1 MTSENL
7 GKALQM
13 GVFYIPNYQRDY
25 AWGIDQFNDLWEDL
39 KENVGVVKE
48 KGLSDESGHFL
59 GTIVIAPHG
68 YNAYDLIDGQQ
79 RMTTIFML
87 LYALLARSS
96 KNRIYVEADDGK
108 QTKRLQVIEKNQD
121 FFTKLLGYAGS
132 SHIPAELQK
141 QAHTK
146 GQKNLCEVFNAILK
160 KVNSLQGD
168 DIKGDKINLYIDT
181 LLAMQLIV
189 FKESNAGQAI
199 RTFQSVNDRGVPLKT
214 FDKLKSLLIYYSNR
228 YCDARLD
235 DKINDLFGEIFEYS
249 ARIESHKHS
258 SVVGGTDF
266 KEAEMLKYHLGSYPT
281 LPLKKSAMGP
291 RVTTEMTYQIIKD
304 YLAHCK
310 KDPQALGEF
319 IDHYVMDLRDFFKTF
334 VEILDQIDTSKVLF
348 ECLYLEN
355 LNPRLYPTLV
365 RLYMQPTIANKEEL
379 VELITRADFV
389 LSKLFRTE
397 SVYDINAVIRDG
409 GLIRDNG
416 ARSITKQEL
425 LQEIQKICMKADKNL
440 QNSIAD
446 FVQSAFNTD
455 SKAGYHYV
463 FLKQTCPNLTIG
475 DLLKLVT
482 TSQGN
487 FDLGNALGIEH
498 ICPQSWGDKEEW
510 RGYGFSDRGEFE
522 GLKHSYGNLLS
533 LEKSLN
539 SEAGDKSPE
548 QKQAAYGR
556 SHIPYTSQFG
566 SQVEKFDKE
575 VIKKRNEDAIA
586 FLKEF
591 FKDFIG

>member
-1 MTSENL
+1 MKNGNL
-7 GKALQM
+7 REALQM

-39 KENVGVVKE
+39 KENVENVKE
-48 KGLSDESGHFL
+48 KGQSDESGHFL

-68 YNAYDLIDGQQ
+68 SYNTYDLIDGQQ

-87 LYALLARSS
+87 LYALLARG
-96 KNRIYVEADDGK
+96 NRSRDYVEADDGK
-108 QTKRLQVIEKNQD
+108 QTLRLQVIEKNQD

-132 SHIPAELQK
+132 SHIPEELRK

-266 KEAEMLKYHLGSYPT
+266 KEAEMLRHHLGSYPT
-281 LPLKKSAMGP
+281 LPLKNSAMGP
-291 RVTTEMTYQIIKD
+291 RVTTEMTYKIIKD

-310 KDPQALGEF
+310 KDPLGLGEF

-365 RLYMQPTIANKEEL
+365 RLYMQPTNAKTEEL

-397 SVYDINAVIRDG
+397 SVYNINAVILEN
-409 GLIRDNG
+409 GLMYL
-416 ARSITKQEL
+416 TKADL
-425 LQEIQKICMKADKNL
+425 LQEIQKICIKADRNF
-440 QNSIAD
+440 QNKIKD

-556 SHIPYTSQFG
+556 SHIPYTAQFG

-575 VIKKRNEDAIA
+575 VIIKRNEEAIA

-591 FKDFIG
+591 FKDFVS

>member
-1 MTSENL
+1 MKNGNL
-7 GKALQM
+7 REALQM

-25 AWGIDQFNDLWEDL
+25 AWGIEQLNDLWEDL
-39 KENVGVVKE
+39 QENVEIVRG
-48 KGLSDESGHFL
+48 KGQSDESGHFL

-68 YNAYDLIDGQQ
+68 SYNAYDLIDGQQ

-87 LYALLARSS
+87 LYALLARGSI
-96 KNRIYVEADDGK
+96 NRAYIEADDGK
-108 QTKRLQVIEKNQD
+108 QTSRLQVIEKNQD

-132 SHIPAELQK
+132 SHIPQELQD

-146 GQKNLCEVFNAILK
+146 GQQNLREVFDAILSR
-160 KVNSLQGD
+160 VNLPSEEV
-168 DIKGDKINLYIDT
+168 NLYIDT

-189 FKESNAGQAI
+189 FRESNAGQAI

-235 DKINDLFGEIFEYS
+235 DKVNDLFGEIFEYS

-266 KEAEMLKYHLGSYPT
+266 KEAEMLRHHLGSYPT
-281 LPLKKSAMGP
+281 LPLKNSAMGP
-291 RVTTEMTYQIIKD
+291 RVTTEMTYKIIKD

-310 KDPQALGEF
+310 EDPLGLGEF

-334 VEILDQIDTSKVLF
+334 VEILDKIDTSKVLF

-365 RLYMQPTIANKEEL
+365 RLYMQPTNAKTEEL

-397 SVYDINAVIRDG
+397 SVYNINAVILEN
-409 GLIRDNG
+409 GLMYL
-416 ARSITKQEL
+416 TKADL
-425 LQEIQKICMKADKNL
+425 LQEIQKICIKADRNF
-440 QNSIAD
+440 QNKIKD

-556 SHIPYTSQFG
+556 SHIPSTAQFG

-575 VIKKRNEDAIA
+575 VIKKRNEEARD

-591 FKDFIG
+591 FKDFID

>member
-39 KENVGVVKE
+39 KENVKVVKE

-132 SHIPAELQK
+132 SHIPEELRK

-146 GQKNLCEVFNAILK
+146 GQKNLCEVFNAILSN
-160 KVNSLQGD
+160 VNLPQD
-168 DIKGDKINLYIDT
+168 EINLYIDT

-266 KEAEMLKYHLGSYPT
+266 KEAEMLRHHLGSYPT
-281 LPLKKSAMGP
+281 LPLKNSAMGP
-291 RVTTEMTYQIIKD
+291 RVTTEMTYKIIKD

-310 KDPQALGEF
+310 EDPQALREF

-334 VEILDQIDTSKVLF
+334 VEILDKIDTSKVLF

-365 RLYMQPTIANKEEL
+365 RLYMQPTIANTEEL

-397 SVYDINAVIRDG
+397 SVYNINAVILEN
-409 GLIRDNG
+409 GLMYL
-416 ARSITKQEL
+416 TKADL
-425 LQEIQKICMKADKNL
+425 LQEIQKICIKADRNF
-440 QNSIAD
+440 QNKIKD

-475 DLLKLVT
+475 DLLRLVT

-539 SEAGDKSPE
+539 SEARDKSPE

-556 SHIPYTSQFG
+556 SYIPYTSQFA
-566 SQVEKFDKE
+566 SRVEKFDKE
-575 VIKKRNEDAIA
+575 VIKERNEEAIA

>member
-25 AWGIDQFNDLWEDL
+25 AWGSEQFDDLWEDL
-39 KENVGVVKE
+39 KENVKVVKE

-68 YNAYDLIDGQQ
+68 SYNTYDLIDGQQ

-87 LYALLARSS
+87 LTALIERSAE
-96 KNRIYVEADDGK
+96 KDELKPRYLIEKGK
-108 QTKRLQVIEKNQD
+108 LRFQVIEKNQD

-146 GQKNLCEVFNAILK
+146 GQKNLCEVFKAILSN
-160 KVNSLQGD
+160 VNLSQD
-168 DIKGDKINLYIDT
+168 EINLYIDT

-266 KEAEMLKYHLGSYPT
+266 KEAEMLRHHLGSYPT
-281 LPLKKSAMGP
+281 LPLKNSAMGP
-291 RVTTEMTYQIIKD
+291 RVTTEMTYKIIKD

-310 KDPQALGEF
+310 KYPLGLAEF

-365 RLYMQPTIANKEEL
+365 RLYMQPTIANTEEL

-397 SVYDINAVIRDG
+397 SVYNINAVILEN
-409 GLIRDNG
+409 GLMYL
-416 ARSITKQEL
+416 TKADL
-425 LQEIQKICMKADKNL
+425 LQEIQKICIKADRNF
-440 QNSIAD
+440 QNKIKD

-556 SHIPYTSQFG
+556 SHIPYTAQFG

-575 VIKKRNEDAIA
+575 AIKKRNEEAIA

-591 FKDFIG
+591 FKDFVS

>member
-39 KENVGVVKE
+39 KENVKVVEE

-68 YNAYDLIDGQQ
+68 SYNAYDLIDGQQ

-87 LYALLARSS
+87 LTALIERSVD
-96 KNRIYVEADDGK
+96 KDELKPQYLIKGGK
-108 QTKRLQVIEKNQD
+108 PRFQVIEKNQD
-121 FFTKLLGYAGS
+121 FFTKLLDYAGS
-132 SHIPAELQK
+132 SHIPQELQK

-146 GQKNLCEVFNAILK
+146 GQKNLCEVFNAILSN
-160 KVNSLQGD
+160 VNLPQD
-168 DIKGDKINLYIDT
+168 EINLYIDT

-189 FKESNAGQAI
+189 FKESNAGRAI

-258 SVVGGTDF
+258 SVVGGKDF
-266 KEAEMLKYHLGSYPT
+266 KEAEMLRHHLGSYPT
-281 LPLKKSAMGP
+281 LLKGLAMGP
-291 RVTTEMTYQIIKD
+291 RVTTEMTYKIIKD

-334 VEILDQIDTSKVLF
+334 VEILDQIDKNKELF

-425 LQEIQKICMKADKNL
+425 LQEIHKICIKTGKNL
-440 QNSIAD
+440 QSHIKG

-463 FLKQTCPNLTIG
+463 FLKQNCPTLTIG
-475 DLLKLVT
+475 DLLGLVT

-548 QKQAAYGR
+548 QKQAAYRR
-556 SHIPYTSQFG
+556 SHISYTSQFG

-575 VIKKRNEDAIA
+575 VIKKRNEEAIA

>member
-25 AWGIDQFNDLWEDL
+25 AWGSEQFDDLWEDL
-39 KENVGVVKE
+39 KENVKVVKE

-68 YNAYDLIDGQQ
+68 SYNTYDLIDGQQ

-87 LYALLARSS
+87 LTALIERSAE
-96 KNRIYVEADDGK
+96 KDELKPRYLIEKGK
-108 QTKRLQVIEKNQD
+108 LRFQVIEKNQD

-146 GQKNLCEVFNAILK
+146 GQKNLYEVFKKILSS
-160 KVNSLQGD
+160 VNLPQ
-168 DIKGDKINLYIDT
+168 DKINLYIDT

-266 KEAEMLKYHLGSYPT
+266 KEAEMLRHHLGSYPT
-281 LPLKKSAMGP
+281 LPLKNSAMGP
-291 RVTTEMTYQIIKD
+291 RVTTEMTYKIIKD

-310 KDPQALGEF
+310 KDPLGLGEF

-365 RLYMQPTIANKEEL
+365 RLYMQPTIANTEEL

-397 SVYDINAVIRDG
+397 SVYNINAVILEN
-409 GLIRDNG
+409 GLMYL
-416 ARSITKQEL
+416 TKADL
-425 LQEIQKICMKADKNL
+425 LQEIQKICIKADRNF
-440 QNSIAD
+440 QNKIKD

-463 FLKQTCPNLTIG
+463 FLKQTCPDLTIG
-475 DLLKLVT
+475 DLLELVT

-556 SHIPYTSQFG
+556 SHIPYTAQFG

-575 VIKKRNEDAIA
+575 VIIKRNEEAIA

-591 FKDFIG
+591 FKDFID

>member
-1 MTSENL
+1 MKNGNL
-7 GKALQM
+7 KEALQM

-25 AWGIDQFNDLWEDL
+25 AWGSEQFNDLWEDL
-39 KENVGVVKE
+39 KENVEIVKD
-48 KGLSDESGHFL
+48 KGQSDESGHFL

-68 YNAYDLIDGQQ
+68 SYNTYDLIDGQQ

-87 LYALLARSS
+87 LYALLARS
-96 KNRIYVEADDGK
+96 NRSRDYVEADDGK

-132 SHIPAELQK
+132 SHIPQELRK

-146 GQKNLCEVFNAILK
+146 GQGNLCEVFNAILSS
-160 KVNSLQGD
+160 VNLPQD
-168 DIKGDKINLYIDT
+168 EINLYIDT

-235 DKINDLFGEIFEYS
+235 DKVNDLFGEIFEYS

-266 KEAEMLKYHLGSYPT
+266 KEAEMLRHHLGSYPT
-281 LPLKKSAMGP
+281 LPLKRLAMGP
-291 RVTTEMTYQIIKD
+291 RVTTEMTYKIIKD

-310 KDPQALGEF
+310 KDPQALAEF

-334 VEILDQIDTSKVLF
+334 VEILDKIDTSKVLF

-355 LNPRLYPTLV
+355 LHPRLYPTLV

-425 LQEIQKICMKADKNL
+425 LKEIHKICIKTGKNL
-440 QNSIAD
+440 QSNIEG

-463 FLKQTCPNLTIG
+463 FLKETCPTLTIG

-482 TSQGN
+482 TSQEN

-556 SHIPYTSQFG
+556 SHIPYTKRFG
-566 SQVEKFDKE
+566 SQVDKFDKE
-575 VIKKRNEDAIA
+575 VIKKRNEEAIA

>member
-68 YNAYDLIDGQQ
+68 HNAYDLIDGQQ

-132 SHIPAELQK
+132 SHIPEELRK
-141 QAHTK
+141 QARTK
-146 GQKNLCEVFNAILK
+146 GQKNLCEVFNAILSN
-160 KVNSLQGD
+160 VNLPQD
-168 DIKGDKINLYIDT
+168 EINLYIDT

-235 DKINDLFGEIFEYS
+235 DKVNDLFGEIFEYS
-249 ARIESHKHS
+249 AHIESHKHS

-266 KEAEMLKYHLGSYPT
+266 KEAEMLRYHLGSYPT
-281 LPLKKSAMGP
+281 LPLKGLAMGP
-291 RVTTEMTYQIIKD
+291 RVTTEMTYKIIKD

-365 RLYMQPTIANKEEL
+365 RLYMQPTIANTEEL

-397 SVYDINAVIRDG
+397 SVYNINAVILEN
-409 GLIRDNG
+409 GLMYL
-416 ARSITKQEL
+416 TKADL

-475 DLLKLVT
+475 DLLKLVA

-510 RGYGFSDRGEFE
+510 RGYGFSDKGEFE
-522 GLKHSYGNLLS
+522 RFKHSYGNLLS

-539 SEAGDKSPE
+539 SEARDKSPE

-556 SHIPYTSQFG
+556 SHIPYTAQFG

-575 VIKKRNEDAIA
+575 VIIKRNEEAIA

-591 FKDFIG
+591 FKDFVS

>member
-25 AWGIDQFNDLWEDL
+25 AWGSEQFNDLWEDL
-39 KENVGVVKE
+39 KENVKVVKE

-146 GQKNLCEVFNAILK
+146 GQKNLCEVFKKILSS
-160 KVNSLQGD
+160 VNLPQD
-168 DIKGDKINLYIDT
+168 EINLYIDT
-181 LLAMQLIV
+181 LLSMQLIV

-266 KEAEMLKYHLGSYPT
+266 KEAEMLRHHLGSYPT
-281 LPLKKSAMGP
+281 LPLKNSAMGP
-291 RVTTEMTYQIIKD
+291 RVTTEMTYKIIKD

-310 KDPQALGEF
+310 EDPLGLGEF

-365 RLYMQPTIANKEEL
+365 RLYMQPTNAKTEEL

-397 SVYDINAVIRDG
+397 SVYNINAVILEN
-409 GLIRDNG
+409 GLMYL
-416 ARSITKQEL
+416 TKADL
-425 LQEIQKICMKADKNL
+425 LQEIQKICIKADRNF
-440 QNSIAD
+440 QNKIKD

-556 SHIPYTSQFG
+556 SHIPYTAQFG

-575 VIKKRNEDAIA
+575 VIIKRNEEAIA

>member
-1 MTSENL
+1 MKNGNL
-7 GKALQM
+7 REALQM

-25 AWGIDQFNDLWEDL
+25 AWGSDQFNDLWEDL
-39 KENVGVVKE
+39 KENVEIVKD
-48 KGLSDESGHFL
+48 KGQSDESGHFL

-68 YNAYDLIDGQQ
+68 SYNAYDLIDGQQ

-87 LYALLARSS
+87 LYALLARS
-96 KNRIYVEADDGK
+96 NRSRDYVEADDGK
-108 QTKRLQVIEKNQD
+108 QTLRLQVIEKNQD

-132 SHIPAELQK
+132 SHIPQELRK

-146 GQKNLCEVFNAILK
+146 GQKNLCEVFNAILSS
-160 KVNSLQGD
+160 VNLPQD
-168 DIKGDKINLYIDT
+168 EINLYIDT

-266 KEAEMLKYHLGSYPT
+266 KEAEMLRHHLGSYPT
-281 LPLKKSAMGP
+281 LPLKGLAMGP
-291 RVTTEMTYQIIKD
+291 RVTTEMTYKIIKD

-310 KDPQALGEF
+310 KDKDPQALAEF

-334 VEILDQIDTSKVLF
+334 VEILDKIDTSKVLF

-355 LNPRLYPTLV
+355 LHPRLYPTLV

-425 LQEIQKICMKADKNL
+425 LKEIHKICIKTGKNL
-440 QNSIAD
+440 QSNIEG

-463 FLKQTCPNLTIG
+463 FLKETCPTLTIG
-475 DLLKLVT
+475 DLLGLVT

-556 SHIPYTSQFG
+556 SHIPHTSQFG
-566 SQVEKFDKE
+566 SRVDKFDKE

>member
-39 KENVGVVKE
+39 KENVKVVKE
-48 KGLSDESGHFL
+48 KGLSNESGHFL

-68 YNAYDLIDGQQ
+68 SYNTYDLIDGQQ

-87 LYALLARSS
+87 LTALIERS
-96 KNRIYVEADDGK
+96 ADKDELKPRYLIEKGK
-108 QTKRLQVIEKNQD
+108 LRFQVIEKNQD

-146 GQKNLCEVFNAILK
+146 GQKNLCEVFKAILSS
-160 KVNSLQGD
+160 VNLPQ
-168 DIKGDKINLYIDT
+168 DKINLYIDT

-258 SVVGGTDF
+258 LVVGGTDF
-266 KEAEMLKYHLGSYPT
+266 KEAEMLRHHLGSYPT

-291 RVTTEMTYQIIKD
+291 RVTTEMTYKIIKD

-310 KDPQALGEF
+310 EDPLGLGEF

-334 VEILDQIDTSKVLF
+334 VEILDKIDTSKVLF

-365 RLYMQPTIANKEEL
+365 RLYMQPTIANTEEL

-397 SVYDINAVIRDG
+397 SVYNINAVILEN
-409 GLIRDNG
+409 GLMYL
-416 ARSITKQEL
+416 TKADL
-425 LQEIQKICMKADKNL
+425 LQEIQKICIKADRNF
-440 QNSIAD
+440 QNKIKD

-463 FLKQTCPNLTIG
+463 FLKQTCPTLTIG

-556 SHIPYTSQFG
+556 SHIPYTKRFG
-566 SQVEKFDKE
+566 SQVDKFDKE

-591 FKDFIG
+591 FKDFVS

>member
-25 AWGIDQFNDLWEDL
+25 AWGSEQFNDLWEDL
-39 KENVGVVKE
+39 KENVGVVKRE
-48 KGLSDESGHFL
+48 GLSNESGHFL

-68 YNAYDLIDGQQ
+68 SYNTYDLIDGQQ

-87 LYALLARSS
+87 LIALIERSAE
-96 KNRIYVEADDGK
+96 KDELKPRYLIEKGK
-108 QTKRLQVIEKNQD
+108 LRLQVIEKNQD

-146 GQKNLCEVFNAILK
+146 GQKNLYEVFKAILSN
-160 KVNSLQGD
+160 VNLPQD
-168 DIKGDKINLYIDT
+168 EINLYIDT

-266 KEAEMLKYHLGSYPT
+266 KEAEMLRYHLGSYPT
-281 LPLKKSAMGP
+281 LPLKNSAMGP
-291 RVTTEMTYQIIKD
+291 RVTTEMTYKIIKD

-310 KDPQALGEF
+310 KDKDPQALAEF

-334 VEILDQIDTSKVLF
+334 VEILDKIDTSKELF

-365 RLYMQPTIANKEEL
+365 RLYMQPTNAKTEEL

-397 SVYDINAVIRDG
+397 SVYNINAVILEN
-409 GLIRDNG
+409 GLMYL
-416 ARSITKQEL
+416 TKADL
-425 LQEIQKICMKADKNL
+425 LQEIQKICIKADRNF
-440 QNSIAD
+440 QNKIKD

-463 FLKQTCPNLTIG
+463 FLKQTCPDLTIG

-556 SHIPYTSQFG
+556 SHIPSTAQFG

-575 VIKKRNEDAIA
+575 VIIKRNEEAIA

-591 FKDFIG
+591 FKDFVS

>member
-25 AWGIDQFNDLWEDL
+25 AWGSEQFSDLWEDL

-87 LYALLARSS
+87 LTALIERSAE
-96 KNRIYVEADDGK
+96 KDELKPQYLIKGGK
-108 QTKRLQVIEKNQD
+108 PRFQVIEKNQD

-146 GQKNLCEVFNAILK
+146 GQKNLCEVFNAILSS
-160 KVNSLQGD
+160 VNLPQD
-168 DIKGDKINLYIDT
+168 EINLYIDT
-181 LLAMQLIV
+181 LLSMQLIV

-214 FDKLKSLLIYYSNR
+214 FDKLKSLLIYYSYSNR

-235 DKINDLFGEIFEYS
+235 DKVNDLFGEIFEYS
-249 ARIESHKHS
+249 AHIESHKHS

-266 KEAEMLKYHLGSYPT
+266 KEAEMLRHHLGSYPT
-281 LPLKKSAMGP
+281 LPLKGLAMGP
-291 RVTTEMTYQIIKD
+291 RVTTEMTYKIIKD

-310 KDPQALGEF
+310 KDPQALAEF

-365 RLYMQPTIANKEEL
+365 RLYMQPTNAKTEEL

-397 SVYDINAVIRDG
+397 SVYNINAVILEN
-409 GLIRDNG
+409 GLMYL
-416 ARSITKQEL
+416 TKTDL
-425 LQEIQKICMKADKNL
+425 LQEIQKICIKADRNF
-440 QNSIAD
+440 QNKIKD

-556 SHIPYTSQFG
+556 SHIPYTAQFG

-575 VIKKRNEDAIA
+575 VIIKRNEEAIA

-591 FKDFIG
+591 FKDFID

>member
-1 MTSENL
+1 MKNGNL
-7 GKALQM
+7 REALQM

-39 KENVGVVKE
+39 KENVENVKE
-48 KGLSDESGHFL
+48 KGQSDESGHFL

-68 YNAYDLIDGQQ
+68 SYNTYDLIDGQQ

-87 LYALLARSS
+87 LYALLARG
-96 KNRIYVEADDGK
+96 NRSRDYVEADDGK
-108 QTKRLQVIEKNQD
+108 QTLRLQVIEKNQD

-132 SHIPAELQK
+132 SHIPEELRK

-266 KEAEMLKYHLGSYPT
+266 KEAEMLRHHLGSYPT
-281 LPLKKSAMGP
+281 LPLKNSAMGP
-291 RVTTEMTYQIIKD
+291 RVTTEMTYKIIKD

-310 KDPQALGEF
+310 KDPLGLGEF

-355 LNPRLYPTLV
+355 LHPRLYPTLV
-365 RLYMQPTIANKEEL
+365 RLYMQPTNAKTEEL

-397 SVYDINAVIRDG
+397 SVYNINAVILEN
-409 GLIRDNG
+409 GLMYL
-416 ARSITKQEL
+416 TKTDL
-425 LQEIQKICMKADKNL
+425 LQEIQKICIKADRNF
-440 QNSIAD
+440 QNKIKD

-556 SHIPYTSQFG
+556 SHIPYTAQFG

-575 VIKKRNEDAIA
+575 VIIKRNEEAIA

-591 FKDFIG
+591 FKDFID

>member
-25 AWGIDQFNDLWEDL
+25 AWGSDQFNDLWEDL
-39 KENVGVVKE
+39 KENVKVVEE

-68 YNAYDLIDGQQ
+68 SYNTYDLIDGQQ

-87 LYALLARSS
+87 LTALIERSAE
-96 KNRIYVEADDGK
+96 KDELKPRYLIEKGK
-108 QTKRLQVIEKNQD
+108 LRFQVIEKNQD

-132 SHIPAELQK
+132 SHIPQELRE

-146 GQKNLCEVFNAILK
+146 GQKNLCEVFKKILSS
-160 KVNSLQGD
+160 VNLPQ
-168 DIKGDKINLYIDT
+168 DKINLYIDT

-258 SVVGGTDF
+258 LVVGGTDF
-266 KEAEMLKYHLGSYPT
+266 KEAEMLRHHLGSYPT

-291 RVTTEMTYQIIKD
+291 RVTTEMTYKIIKD

-310 KDPQALGEF
+310 EDPLGLGEF

-365 RLYMQPTIANKEEL
+365 RLYMQPTNAKTEEL

-397 SVYDINAVIRDG
+397 SVYNINAVILEN
-409 GLIRDNG
+409 GLMYL
-416 ARSITKQEL
+416 TKADL
-425 LQEIQKICMKADKNL
+425 LQEIQKICIKADRNF
-440 QNSIAD
+440 QNKIKD

-475 DLLKLVT
+475 DLLRLVT

-556 SHIPYTSQFG
+556 SHIPYTAQFG

-575 VIKKRNEDAIA
+575 VIIKRNEEAIA

>member
-25 AWGIDQFNDLWEDL
+25 AWGKDQFNDLWEDL
-39 KENVGVVKE
+39 KENVKVVEE

-146 GQKNLCEVFNAILK
+146 GQKNLCEVFKKILSS
-160 KVNSLQGD
+160 VNLPQD
-168 DIKGDKINLYIDT
+168 EINLYIDT

-266 KEAEMLKYHLGSYPT
+266 KEAEMLRHHLGSYPT

-291 RVTTEMTYQIIKD
+291 RVTTEMTYKIIKD

-310 KDPQALGEF
+310 EDPLGLGEF

-334 VEILDQIDTSKVLF
+334 VEILDKIDTSKVLF

-365 RLYMQPTIANKEEL
+365 RLYMQPTNAKTEEL

-397 SVYDINAVIRDG
+397 SVYNINAVILEN
-409 GLIRDNG
+409 GLMYL
-416 ARSITKQEL
+416 TKADL
-425 LQEIQKICMKADKNL
+425 LQEIQKICIKADRNF
-440 QNSIAD
+440 QNKIKD

-463 FLKQTCPNLTIG
+463 FLKQTCPDLTIG

-533 LEKSLN
+533 LEKILN
-539 SEAGDKSPE
+539 SEARDKSPE

-556 SHIPYTSQFG
+556 SHIPYTAQFG

-575 VIKKRNEDAIA
+575 VIKERNEDAIA

>member
-1 MTSENL
+1 MKNGNL
-7 GKALQM
+7 KEALQM

-25 AWGIDQFNDLWEDL
+25 AWGSEQFNDLWEDL
-39 KENVGVVKE
+39 KENVEIVKD
-48 KGLSDESGHFL
+48 KGQSDESGHFL

-68 YNAYDLIDGQQ
+68 SYNTYDLIDGQQ

-87 LYALLARSS
+87 LYALLARS
-96 KNRIYVEADDGK
+96 NRSRDYVEADDGK

-132 SHIPAELQK
+132 SHIPQELRK

-146 GQKNLCEVFNAILK
+146 GQGNLCEVFNAILSS
-160 KVNSLQGD
+160 VNLPQD
-168 DIKGDKINLYIDT
+168 EINLYIDT

-189 FKESNAGQAI
+189 FKESNAGQTI

-235 DKINDLFGEIFEYS
+235 DKVNDLFGEIFEYS

-266 KEAEMLKYHLGSYPT
+266 KEAEMLRHHLGSYPT
-281 LPLKKSAMGP
+281 LPLKRLAMGP
-291 RVTTEMTYQIIKD
+291 RVTTEMTYKIIKD

-310 KDPQALGEF
+310 KDPQALAEF

-334 VEILDQIDTSKVLF
+334 VEILDKIDTSKVLF

-355 LNPRLYPTLV
+355 LHPRLYPTLV

-425 LQEIQKICMKADKNL
+425 LKEIHKICIKTGKNL
-440 QNSIAD
+440 QSNIEG

-463 FLKQTCPNLTIG
+463 FLKETCPTLTIG

-482 TSQGN
+482 TSQEN

-556 SHIPYTSQFG
+556 SHIPYTKRFG
-566 SQVEKFDKE
+566 SQVDKFDKE
-575 VIKKRNEDAIA
+575 VIKKRNEEAIA

>member
-25 AWGIDQFNDLWEDL
+25 AWGSDQFNDLWEDL
-39 KENVGVVKE
+39 KENVKVVEE

-59 GTIVIAPHG
+59 GTIVVAPHG
-68 YNAYDLIDGQQ
+68 SYNTYDLIDGQQ

-87 LYALLARSS
+87 LTALIERSAE
-96 KNRIYVEADDGK
+96 KDELKPRYLIEKGK
-108 QTKRLQVIEKNQD
+108 LRFQVIEKNQD

-132 SHIPAELQK
+132 SHIPQELRE

-146 GQKNLCEVFNAILK
+146 GQKNLCEVFKKILSS
-160 KVNSLQGD
+160 VNLPQD
-168 DIKGDKINLYIDT
+168 EINLYIDT
-181 LLAMQLIV
+181 LLSMQLIV

-266 KEAEMLKYHLGSYPT
+266 KEAEMLRHHLGSYPT
-281 LPLKKSAMGP
+281 LPLKNSAMGP
-291 RVTTEMTYQIIKD
+291 RVTTEMTYKIIKD

-310 KDPQALGEF
+310 EDPLGLGEF

-334 VEILDQIDTSKVLF
+334 VEILDQIDTSKELF

-365 RLYMQPTIANKEEL
+365 RLYMQPTNAKTEEL

-397 SVYDINAVIRDG
+397 SVYNINAVILEN
-409 GLIRDNG
+409 GLMYL
-416 ARSITKQEL
+416 TKADL
-425 LQEIQKICMKADKNL
+425 LQEIQKICIKADRNF
-440 QNSIAD
+440 QNKIKD

-556 SHIPYTSQFG
+556 SHIPSTAQFG

-575 VIKKRNEDAIA
+575 VIKKRNEEAIA

-591 FKDFIG
+591 FKDFID

>member
-1 MTSENL
+1 MKNGNL
-7 GKALQM
+7 REALQM

-25 AWGIDQFNDLWEDL
+25 AWGIEQLNDLWEDL
-39 KENVGVVKE
+39 QENVEIVRG

-68 YNAYDLIDGQQ
+68 SYNAYDLIDGQQ

-87 LYALLARSS
+87 LYALLARGSR
-96 KNRIYVEADDGK
+96 NRAYIEADDGK
-108 QTKRLQVIEKNQD
+108 QTSRLQVIEKNQD

-132 SHIPAELQK
+132 SHIPQELQK

-146 GQKNLCEVFNAILK
+146 GQQNLCEVFNAILSR
-160 KVNSLQGD
+160 VNLPSEEV
-168 DIKGDKINLYIDT
+168 NLYIDT

-189 FKESNAGQAI
+189 FRESNAGQAI

-258 SVVGGTDF
+258 SVVGGTNF
-266 KEAEMLKYHLGSYPT
+266 KEAEMLRHHLGSYPT
-281 LPLKKSAMGP
+281 LSLKGSAMGP
-291 RVTTEMTYQIIKD
+291 RVTTEMTYKIIKD

-334 VEILDQIDTSKVLF
+334 VKILDQIDRNEVLF

-355 LNPRLYPTLV
+355 LHPRLYPTLV
-365 RLYMQPTIANKEEL
+365 RLYMQPAIANTEEL

-389 LSKLFRTE
+389 LSKLLRTE

-425 LQEIQKICMKADKNL
+425 LKEIQKICIKTGKNL
-440 QNSIAD
+440 QSHIEG

-463 FLKQTCPNLTIG
+463 FLKHNCPNLTIG
-475 DLLKLVT
+475 DLLGLVT

-498 ICPQSWGDKEEW
+498 ICPQSWGDKGEW
-510 RGYGFSDRGEFE
+510 RGYGFSDQGEFD

-556 SHIPYTSQFG
+556 SHIPYTKRFG
-566 SQVEKFDKE
+566 SQVDKFDKE
-575 VIKKRNEDAIA
+575 VIKKRNEEARD

>member
-1 MTSENL
+1 MKNGNL
-7 GKALQM
+7 REALQM
-13 GVFYIPNYQRDY
+13 GVFHIPNYQRDY
-25 AWGIDQFNDLWEDL
+25 AWGIEQLNDLWEDL
-39 KENVGVVKE
+39 QENVEIVRG
-48 KGLSDESGHFL
+48 KGQSDESGHFL

-68 YNAYDLIDGQQ
+68 SYNAYDLIDGQQ

-87 LYALLARSS
+87 LTALIERSAE
-96 KNRIYVEADDGK
+96 KDELKPQYLIKGGK
-108 QTKRLQVIEKNQD
+108 PRFQVIEKNQD

-146 GQKNLCEVFNAILK
+146 GQQNLCEVFNAILSR
-160 KVNSLQGD
+160 VNLPSEEV
-168 DIKGDKINLYIDT
+168 NLYIDT

-258 SVVGGTDF
+258 SVVGGTNF
-266 KEAEMLKYHLGSYPT
+266 KEAEMLRHHLGSYPT
-281 LPLKKSAMGP
+281 LSLKGSAMGP
-291 RVTTEMTYQIIKD
+291 RVTTEMTYKIIKD

-334 VEILDQIDTSKVLF
+334 VEILDQIDTNKVLF

-355 LNPRLYPTLV
+355 LHPRLYPTLV
-365 RLYMQPTIANKEEL
+365 RLYMQPAIANTEEL

-397 SVYDINAVIRDG
+397 SVYNINAVILEN
-409 GLIRDNG
+409 GLMYL
-416 ARSITKQEL
+416 TKTDL
-425 LQEIQKICMKADKNL
+425 LQEIQKICIKADRNF
-440 QNSIAD
+440 QNKIKD

-510 RGYGFSDRGEFE
+510 RGYGFSDKGEFD

-539 SEAGDKSPE
+539 SEARDKSPE

-556 SHIPYTSQFG
+556 SHIPYTAQFG

-575 VIKKRNEDAIA
+575 AIKKRNEEARD

>member
-25 AWGIDQFNDLWEDL
+25 AWGSEQFDDLWEDL
-39 KENVGVVKE
+39 KENVKVVKE

-87 LYALLARSS
+87 LTALIERSAE
-96 KNRIYVEADDGK
+96 KDELKPQYLIKGGK
-108 QTKRLQVIEKNQD
+108 PRFQVIEKNQD

-146 GQKNLCEVFNAILK
+146 GQKNLCEVFKAILSN
-160 KVNSLQGD
+160 VNLPQD
-168 DIKGDKINLYIDT
+168 EINLYIDT

-266 KEAEMLKYHLGSYPT
+266 KEAEMLRHHLGSYPT
-281 LPLKKSAMGP
+281 LPLKNSAMGP
-291 RVTTEMTYQIIKD
+291 RVTTEMTYKIIKD

-310 KDPQALGEF
+310 KDPLGLAEF

-334 VEILDQIDTSKVLF
+334 VEILDKIDTSKVLF

-365 RLYMQPTIANKEEL
+365 RLYMQPTNAKTEEL

-397 SVYDINAVIRDG
+397 SVYNINAVILEN
-409 GLIRDNG
+409 GLMYL
-416 ARSITKQEL
+416 TKTDL
-425 LQEIQKICMKADKNL
+425 LQEIQKICIKADRNF
-440 QNSIAD
+440 QNKIKD

-556 SHIPYTSQFG
+556 SHIPYTAQFG

-575 VIKKRNEDAIA
+575 VIIKRNEEAIA

-591 FKDFIG
+591 FKDFID

>member
-1 MTSENL
+1 MDNTTL
-7 GKALQM
+7 GSVLQTHHR
-13 GVFYIPNYQRDY
+13 FHIPNYQRDY
-25 AWGIDQFNDLWEDL
+25 AWGSDQFNDLWEDL
-39 KENVGVVKE
+39 KESVEIAKE
-48 KGLSDESGHFL
+48 SSKPDGHFL

-87 LYALLARSS
+87 LTALIERSAE
-96 KNRIYVEADDGK
+96 KDELKPQYLIKGGK
-108 QTKRLQVIEKNQD
+108 PRFQVIEKNQD

-146 GQKNLCEVFNAILK
+146 GQKNLCEVFNAILSN
-160 KVNSLQGD
+160 VNLPQD
-168 DIKGDKINLYIDT
+168 EINLYIDT

-258 SVVGGTDF
+258 SVVGGTNF
-266 KEAEMLKYHLGSYPT
+266 KEAEMLRHHLGSYPT
-281 LPLKKSAMGP
+281 LPLNNSAMGP
-291 RVTTEMTYQIIKD
+291 RVTTEMTYKIIKD

-310 KDPQALGEF
+310 KDKDPQALAEF

-334 VEILDQIDTSKVLF
+334 VDILDKIDTSKVLF

-365 RLYMQPTIANKEEL
+365 RLYMQPTIANTEEL

-397 SVYDINAVIRDG
+397 SVYNINAVILEN
-409 GLIRDNG
+409 GLMYL
-416 ARSITKQEL
+416 TKTDL
-425 LQEIQKICMKADKNL
+425 LQEIQKICIKADRNF
-440 QNSIAD
+440 QNKIKD

-498 ICPQSWGDKEEW
+498 ICPQSWGDKGEW

-556 SHIPYTSQFG
+556 SHIPYTAQFG

-575 VIKKRNEDAIA
+575 VIIKRNEEAIA

>member
-25 AWGIDQFNDLWEDL
+25 AWGSEQFSDLWEDL

-87 LYALLARSS
+87 LTALIERSAE
-96 KNRIYVEADDGK
+96 KDELKPQYLIKGGK
-108 QTKRLQVIEKNQD
+108 PRFQVIEKNQD

-146 GQKNLCEVFNAILK
+146 GQKNLCEVFNAILSS
-160 KVNSLQGD
+160 VNLPQD
-168 DIKGDKINLYIDT
+168 EINLYIDT
-181 LLAMQLIV
+181 LLSMQLIV

-266 KEAEMLKYHLGSYPT
+266 KEAEMLRHHLGSYPT
-281 LPLKKSAMGP
+281 LPLKGLAMGP
-291 RVTTEMTYQIIKD
+291 RVTTEMTYKIIKD

-310 KDPQALGEF
+310 KDPQALAEF

-365 RLYMQPTIANKEEL
+365 RLYMQPAIANTEEL

-397 SVYDINAVIRDG
+397 SVYNINAVIQDG

-510 RGYGFSDRGEFE
+510 RGYGFSDKGEFE
-522 GLKHSYGNLLS
+522 RFKHSYGNLLS

-539 SEAGDKSPE
+539 SEARDKSPE

-556 SHIPYTSQFG
+556 SHIPYTAQFG

-575 VIKKRNEDAIA
+575 VIIKRNEEAIA

>member
-25 AWGIDQFNDLWEDL
+25 AWGSEQFNDLWEDL

-96 KNRIYVEADDGK
+96 KNRIYAEADDGK

-146 GQKNLCEVFNAILK
+146 GQKNLCEVFNAILSN
-160 KVNSLQGD
+160 VNLPQD
-168 DIKGDKINLYIDT
+168 EINLYIDT

-258 SVVGGTDF
+258 SVVGGTNF
-266 KEAEMLKYHLGSYPT
+266 KEAEMLRHHLGSYPT
-281 LPLKKSAMGP
+281 LPLNNSAMGP
-291 RVTTEMTYQIIKD
+291 RVTTEMTYKIIKD

-355 LNPRLYPTLV
+355 LHPRLYPTLV
-365 RLYMQPTIANKEEL
+365 RLYMQPTIANTEEL

-397 SVYDINAVIRDG
+397 SVYNINAVIQDG

-463 FLKQTCPNLTIG
+463 FLKQTCPTLTIG

-510 RGYGFSDRGEFE
+510 RGYGFSDKGEFE
-522 GLKHSYGNLLS
+522 RFKHSYGNLLS

-539 SEAGDKSPE
+539 SEARDKSPE

-556 SHIPYTSQFG
+556 SHIPYTAQFG

-575 VIKKRNEDAIA
+575 VIIKRNEEAIA

-591 FKDFIG
+591 FKDFID

>member
-96 KNRIYVEADDGK
+96 KNKIYVEADDGK
-108 QTKRLQVIEKNQD
+108 QTLRLQVIEKNQD

-146 GQKNLCEVFNAILK
+146 GQGNLCEVFNAILSS
-160 KVNSLQGD
+160 VNLPQD
-168 DIKGDKINLYIDT
+168 EINLYIDT

-189 FKESNAGQAI
+189 FKESSAGQAI

-235 DKINDLFGEIFEYS
+235 DKVNDLFSEIFEYS

-258 SVVGGTDF
+258 SVVGGTNF
-266 KEAEMLKYHLGSYPT
+266 KEAEMLRHHLGSYPT
-281 LPLKKSAMGP
+281 LPLNKSAMGP
-291 RVTTEMTYQIIKD
+291 RVTTEMTYKIIKD

-310 KDPQALGEF
+310 KDPQALAEF

-425 LQEIQKICMKADKNL
+425 LQEIQKICMKANKNL

-475 DLLKLVT
+475 DLLKLVA

-510 RGYGFSDRGEFE
+510 RGYGFSDKGEFE
-522 GLKHSYGNLLS
+522 RFKHSYGNLLS

-539 SEAGDKSPE
+539 SEARDKSPE

-556 SHIPYTSQFG
+556 SHIPYTAQFG

-575 VIKKRNEDAIA
+575 VIKERNEDAIA

>member
-25 AWGIDQFNDLWEDL
+25 AWGSEQFNDLWEDL
-39 KENVGVVKE
+39 KENVKVVKE

-132 SHIPAELQK
+132 SHIPEELQK

-146 GQKNLCEVFNAILK
+146 GQKNLCEVFKKILSS
-160 KVNSLQGD
+160 VNLPQD
-168 DIKGDKINLYIDT
+168 EINLYIDT
-181 LLAMQLIV
+181 LLSMQLIV

-266 KEAEMLKYHLGSYPT
+266 KEAEMLRHHLGSYPT
-281 LPLKKSAMGP
+281 LPLKNSAMGP
-291 RVTTEMTYQIIKD
+291 RVTTEMTYKIIKD

-310 KDPQALGEF
+310 EDPLGLGEF

-334 VEILDQIDTSKVLF
+334 VEILDKIDTSKELF

-365 RLYMQPTIANKEEL
+365 RLYMQPTNAKTEEL

-397 SVYDINAVIRDG
+397 SVYNINAVILEN
-409 GLIRDNG
+409 GLMYL
-416 ARSITKQEL
+416 TKADL
-425 LQEIQKICMKADKNL
+425 LQEIQKICIKADRNF
-440 QNSIAD
+440 QNKIKD

-475 DLLKLVT
+475 DLLKLVA

-510 RGYGFSDRGEFE
+510 RGYGFSDRG
-522 GLKHSYGNLLS
+522 G
-533 LEKSLN
+533 
-539 SEAGDKSPE
+539 
-548 QKQAAYGR
+548 
-556 SHIPYTSQFG
+556 I
-566 SQVEKFDKE
+566 
-575 VIKKRNEDAIA
+575 
-586 FLKEF
+586 
-591 FKDFIG
+591 

>member
-1 MTSENL
+1 MKNGNL
-7 GKALQM
+7 REALQM

-25 AWGIDQFNDLWEDL
+25 AWGSGQFSDLWEDL
-39 KENVGVVKE
+39 KENVEIVKD
-48 KGLSDESGHFL
+48 KGQSDESGHFL

-68 YNAYDLIDGQQ
+68 SYNAYDLIDGQQ

-87 LYALLARSS
+87 LYALLARS
-96 KNRIYVEADDGK
+96 NRSRDYVEADDGK
-108 QTKRLQVIEKNQD
+108 QTLRLQVIEKNQD

-132 SHIPAELQK
+132 SHIPQELRK

-146 GQKNLCEVFNAILK
+146 GQGNLCEVFNAILSS
-160 KVNSLQGD
+160 VNLPQD
-168 DIKGDKINLYIDT
+168 EINLYIDT

-235 DKINDLFGEIFEYS
+235 DKVNDLFGEIFEYS

-266 KEAEMLKYHLGSYPT
+266 KEAEMLRHHLGSYPT
-281 LPLKKSAMGP
+281 LPLKALSMGP
-291 RVTTEMTYQIIKD
+291 RVTTEMTYKIIKD

-310 KDPQALGEF
+310 KDKDPQALAEF

-334 VEILDQIDTSKVLF
+334 VEILDQIDTSKELF

-355 LNPRLYPTLV
+355 LHPRLYPTLV
-365 RLYMQPTIANKEEL
+365 RLYMQPTIANTEEL

-425 LQEIQKICMKADKNL
+425 LKEIHKICIKTGKNL
-440 QNSIAD
+440 QSNIEG

-463 FLKQTCPNLTIG
+463 FLKQTCPTLTIG
-475 DLLKLVT
+475 DLLGLVT

-566 SQVEKFDKE
+566 SRVDKFDKE

>member
-1 MTSENL
+1 MDNNTTL
-7 GKALQM
+7 GSVLQTHHR
-13 GVFYIPNYQRDY
+13 FHIPNYQRDY

-39 KENVGVVKE
+39 KENVKVVKE

-87 LYALLARSS
+87 LTALIERSAE
-96 KNRIYVEADDGK
+96 KDELKPRYLIEKGK
-108 QTKRLQVIEKNQD
+108 LRFQVIEKNQD

-132 SHIPAELQK
+132 SHIPEELRK
-141 QAHTK
+141 QAHTQ
-146 GQKNLCEVFNAILK
+146 GQKNLCEVFNAILSN
-160 KVNSLQGD
+160 VNLPQ
-168 DIKGDKINLYIDT
+168 DKINLYIDT
-181 LLAMQLIV
+181 LLSMQLIV

-258 SVVGGTDF
+258 LVVGGTDF
-266 KEAEMLKYHLGSYPT
+266 KEAEMLRHHLGSYPT
-281 LPLKKSAMGP
+281 LPLKNSAMGP
-291 RVTTEMTYQIIKD
+291 RVTTEMTYKIIKD

-310 KDPQALGEF
+310 EDPLGLGEF

-334 VEILDQIDTSKVLF
+334 VEILDKIDTSKVLF

-365 RLYMQPTIANKEEL
+365 RLYMQPTNAKTEEL

-397 SVYDINAVIRDG
+397 SVYNINAVILEN
-409 GLIRDNG
+409 GLMYL
-416 ARSITKQEL
+416 TKADL
-425 LQEIQKICMKADKNL
+425 LQEIQKICIKADRNF
-440 QNSIAD
+440 QNKIKD

-575 VIKKRNEDAIA
+575 VIKKRNEEAIA

-591 FKDFIG
+591 FKDFID

>member
-1 MTSENL
+1 MKNGNL
-7 GKALQM
+7 REALQM

-25 AWGIDQFNDLWEDL
+25 AWGSEQFDDLWEDL
-39 KENVGVVKE
+39 KENVKVVKE

-68 YNAYDLIDGQQ
+68 SYNTYDLIDGQQ

-87 LYALLARSS
+87 LTALIERSAE
-96 KNRIYVEADDGK
+96 KDELKPRYLIEKGK
-108 QTKRLQVIEKNQD
+108 LRFQVIEKNQD

-146 GQKNLCEVFNAILK
+146 GQKNLCEVFKAILSN
-160 KVNSLQGD
+160 VNLPQ
-168 DIKGDKINLYIDT
+168 DKINLYIDT

-266 KEAEMLKYHLGSYPT
+266 KEAEMLRHHLGSYPT
-281 LPLKKSAMGP
+281 LPLKNSAMGP
-291 RVTTEMTYQIIKD
+291 RVTTEMTYKIIKD

-310 KDPQALGEF
+310 KDPLGLGEF

-334 VEILDQIDTSKVLF
+334 VEILDQIDTNKVLF

-355 LNPRLYPTLV
+355 LHPRLYPTLV
-365 RLYMQPTIANKEEL
+365 RLYMQPAIANTEKL

-425 LQEIQKICMKADKNL
+425 LKEIQKICIKTGKNL
-440 QNSIAD
+440 QSHIEG

-463 FLKQTCPNLTIG
+463 FLKHTCPNLTIG
-475 DLLKLVT
+475 DLLGLVT

-498 ICPQSWGDKEEW
+498 ICPQSWGDKGEW
-510 RGYGFSDRGEFE
+510 RGYGFSDQGEFD
-522 GLKHSYGNLLS
+522 GLKHSYGNLLT

-556 SHIPYTSQFG
+556 SHIPYTKGFG
-566 SQVEKFDKE
+566 SQVDKFDKE
-575 VIKKRNEDAIA
+575 VIKKRNEEARD

-591 FKDFIG
+591 FKDFID

>member
-25 AWGIDQFNDLWEDL
+25 AWGSEQFNDLWEDL
-39 KENVGVVKE
+39 KENVKVVKE

-96 KNRIYVEADDGK
+96 KNRIYAEADDGK

-132 SHIPAELQK
+132 SHIPEELRK

-146 GQKNLCEVFNAILK
+146 GQKNLCEVFNAILSN
-160 KVNSLQGD
+160 VNLPQDEIS
-168 DIKGDKINLYIDT
+168 LYIDT

-189 FKESNAGQAI
+189 FKESNAGRAI

-235 DKINDLFGEIFEYS
+235 DKVNDLFGEIFEYS
-249 ARIESHKHS
+249 AHIESHKHS

-266 KEAEMLKYHLGSYPT
+266 KEAEMLRYHLGSYPT
-281 LPLKKSAMGP
+281 LPLKGLAMGP
-291 RVTTEMTYQIIKD
+291 RVTTEMTYKIIKD

-310 KDPQALGEF
+310 KDPQALAEF

-365 RLYMQPTIANKEEL
+365 RLYMQPTIANTEEL

-397 SVYDINAVIRDG
+397 SVYNINAVIQDG

-475 DLLKLVT
+475 DLLKLVA

-510 RGYGFSDRGEFE
+510 RGYGFSDKGEFE
-522 GLKHSYGNLLS
+522 RFKHSYGNLLS

-556 SHIPYTSQFG
+556 SHIPYTAQFG

-575 VIKKRNEDAIA
+575 VIIKRNEEAIA

-591 FKDFIG
+591 FKDFVS

>member
-1 MTSENL
+1 MSDNTTL
-7 GKALQM
+7 GSVLQTRHR
-13 GVFYIPNYQRDY
+13 FHIPNYQRDY
-25 AWGIDQFNDLWEDL
+25 AWGSEQFDDLWEDL
-39 KENVGVVKE
+39 KENVKVVKE

-132 SHIPAELQK
+132 SHIPEELRK

-146 GQKNLCEVFNAILK
+146 GQKNLYEVFKAILSN
-160 KVNSLQGD
+160 VNLPQD
-168 DIKGDKINLYIDT
+168 EINLYIDT

-266 KEAEMLKYHLGSYPT
+266 KEAEMLRHHLGSYPT
-281 LPLKKSAMGP
+281 LPLKNSAMGP
-291 RVTTEMTYQIIKD
+291 RVTTEMTYKIIKD

-310 KDPQALGEF
+310 KDPLGLAEF

-365 RLYMQPTIANKEEL
+365 RLYMQPTIANTEEL

-397 SVYDINAVIRDG
+397 SVYNINAVILEN
-409 GLIRDNG
+409 GLMYL
-416 ARSITKQEL
+416 TKADL
-425 LQEIQKICMKADKNL
+425 LQEIQKICIKADRNF
-440 QNSIAD
+440 QNKIKD

-556 SHIPYTSQFG
+556 SHIPYTAQFG

-575 VIKKRNEDAIA
+575 AIKKRNEEAIA

-591 FKDFIG
+591 FKDFVS

>member
-25 AWGIDQFNDLWEDL
+25 AWGSEQFDDLWEDL
-39 KENVGVVKE
+39 KENVKVVKE

-87 LYALLARSS
+87 LTALIERSAE
-96 KNRIYVEADDGK
+96 KDELKPQYLIKGGK
-108 QTKRLQVIEKNQD
+108 PRFQVIEKNQD

-146 GQKNLCEVFNAILK
+146 GQKNLCEVFKKILSS
-160 KVNSLQGD
+160 VNLPQD
-168 DIKGDKINLYIDT
+168 EINLYIDT

-266 KEAEMLKYHLGSYPT
+266 KEAEMLRHHLGSYPT

-291 RVTTEMTYQIIKD
+291 RVTTEMTYKIIKD

-310 KDPQALGEF
+310 EDPLGLGEF

-334 VEILDQIDTSKVLF
+334 VEILDKIDTSKVLF

-365 RLYMQPTIANKEEL
+365 RLYMQPTNAKTEEL

-397 SVYDINAVIRDG
+397 SVYNINAVILEN
-409 GLIRDNG
+409 GLMYL
-416 ARSITKQEL
+416 TKTDL
-425 LQEIQKICMKADKNL
+425 LQEIQKICIKADRNF
-440 QNSIAD
+440 QNKIKD

-556 SHIPYTSQFG
+556 SHIPYTAQFG

-575 VIKKRNEDAIA
+575 VIIKRNEEAIA

-591 FKDFIG
+591 FKDFID

>member
-25 AWGIDQFNDLWEDL
+25 AWGSEQFDDLWEDL
-39 KENVGVVKE
+39 KENVKVVKE

-87 LYALLARSS
+87 LTALIERSAE
-96 KNRIYVEADDGK
+96 KDELKPQYLIKGGK
-108 QTKRLQVIEKNQD
+108 PRFQVIEKNQD

-146 GQKNLCEVFNAILK
+146 GQKNLCEVFKKILSS
-160 KVNSLQGD
+160 VNLPQD
-168 DIKGDKINLYIDT
+168 EINLYIDT

-266 KEAEMLKYHLGSYPT
+266 KEAEMLRHHLGSYPT

-291 RVTTEMTYQIIKD
+291 RVTTEMTYKIIKD

-310 KDPQALGEF
+310 EDPLGLGEF

-334 VEILDQIDTSKVLF
+334 VEILDKIDTSKVLF

-365 RLYMQPTIANKEEL
+365 RLYMQPTNAKTEEL

-397 SVYDINAVIRDG
+397 SVYNINAVILEN
-409 GLIRDNG
+409 GLMYL
-416 ARSITKQEL
+416 TKTDL
-425 LQEIQKICMKADKNL
+425 LQEIQKICIKADRNF
-440 QNSIAD
+440 QNKIKD

-539 SEAGDKSPE
+539 SKAGDKSPE

-556 SHIPYTSQFG
+556 SHIPYTAQFG

-575 VIKKRNEDAIA
+575 VIIKRNEEAIA

-591 FKDFIG
+591 FKDFID

>member
-96 KNRIYVEADDGK
+96 KNKIYVEADDGK
-108 QTKRLQVIEKNQD
+108 QTLRLQVIEKNQD

-146 GQKNLCEVFNAILK
+146 GQKNLCEVFKKILSS
-160 KVNSLQGD
+160 VNLPQD
-168 DIKGDKINLYIDT
+168 EINLYIDT

-266 KEAEMLKYHLGSYPT
+266 KEAEMLRHHLGSYPT

-291 RVTTEMTYQIIKD
+291 RVTTEMTYKIIKD

-310 KDPQALGEF
+310 EDPLGLGEF

-365 RLYMQPTIANKEEL
+365 RLYMQPTNANTEEL

-397 SVYDINAVIRDG
+397 SVYNINAVILEN
-409 GLIRDNG
+409 GLMYL
-416 ARSITKQEL
+416 TKADL
-425 LQEIQKICMKADKNL
+425 LQEIQKICIKADRNF
-440 QNSIAD
+440 QNKIKD

-463 FLKQTCPNLTIG
+463 FLKQTCPDLTIG

-539 SEAGDKSPE
+539 SEARDKSPE

-556 SHIPYTSQFG
+556 SHIPYTAQFG

>member
-1 MTSENL
+1 MKNGNL
-7 GKALQM
+7 KQALQM

-25 AWGIDQFNDLWEDL
+25 AWGIEQLNDLWEDL
-39 KENVGVVKE
+39 KENVEIVKN
-48 KGLSDESGHFL
+48 KGQSDESGHFL

-87 LYALLARSS
+87 LYALLARGSRS
-96 KNRIYVEADDGK
+96 RDYIEADDGK
-108 QTKRLQVIEKNQD
+108 QTLRLQVIEKNQD

-132 SHIPAELQK
+132 SHIPQELQD

-146 GQKNLCEVFNAILK
+146 GQKNLCEVLNAILSR
-160 KVNSLQGD
+160 VNLPSEE
-168 DIKGDKINLYIDT
+168 INLYIDT

-258 SVVGGTDF
+258 SVVGGTNF
-266 KEAEMLKYHLGSYPT
+266 KEAEMLRHHLGSYPT
-281 LPLKKSAMGP
+281 LPLNNSAMGP
-291 RVTTEMTYQIIKD
+291 RVTTEMTYKIIKA

-334 VEILDQIDTSKVLF
+334 VKILDQIDTNKVLF

-355 LNPRLYPTLV
+355 LHPRLYPTLV
-365 RLYMQPTIANKEEL
+365 RLYMQPAIANTEEL

-425 LQEIQKICMKADKNL
+425 LKEIHKICIKTGKNL
-440 QNSIAD
+440 QSHIEG

-463 FLKQTCPNLTIG
+463 FLKQTCPTLTIG
-475 DLLKLVT
+475 DLLGLVT

-522 GLKHSYGNLLS
+522 VLKHSYGNLLS

-539 SEAGDKSPE
+539 SEAGNKSPE

-556 SHIPYTSQFG
+556 SHIPYTKGFG

-575 VIKKRNEDAIA
+575 VIKKRNEEATA